1 MIGLVIAAIAGA
13 AGALVVAYWD
23 ELRGVVFRWLEER
36 GYKRAAKVFL
46 KVELVAQ
53 KGWRKIKTLV
63 VPEGKTRRCKVEE
76 RTVPLSE
83 LSPELRARRAATYEV
98 TEQFH

>member
-46 KVELVAQ
+46 KV
-53 KGWRKIKTLV
+53 
-63 VPEGKTRRCKVEE
+63 
-76 RTVPLSE
+76 
-83 LSPELRARRAATYEV
+83 
-98 TEQFH
+98 